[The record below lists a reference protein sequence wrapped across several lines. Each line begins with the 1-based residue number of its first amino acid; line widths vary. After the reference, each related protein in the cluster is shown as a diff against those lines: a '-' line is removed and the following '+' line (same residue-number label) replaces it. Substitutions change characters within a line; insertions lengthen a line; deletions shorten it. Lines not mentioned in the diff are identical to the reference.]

1 MMLVPL
7 SYLIGTR
14 KPSLNCHNLNR
25 VQIVQNQLH
34 LMHNLIVRAPVK
46 LQNPNTIP
54 AMGGSGVFDFRVS
67 GFSV

>member
-46 LQNPNTIP
+46 LQNPETPFLRWAEVAFLI
-54 AMGGSGVFDFRVS
+54 SG
-67 GFSV
+67 